1 MNGFTFDTG
10 FFLHEII
17 VGTRFVPVVLLLSL
31 APLLAGLGLGLLVAI
46 ARVLKLPVLSQL
58 FAVLVVVIRGIPVVL
73 ILTISYLFTNLGFGP
88 LAATLGLNAGSS
100 GISYTVVAV
109 FGLSLSATA
118 YLSEALRSA
127 LESVQAGQFEAAR
140 SVGLSPAQ
148 MFRRVIIP
156 QALPVAIPLIGNNLI
171 SLIKG
176 SSVASVI
183 TVVEI
188 MGGTLLEATRSYQF
202 LEAYL
207 AAAVVYWALCFATER
222 LTALAESHVAK
233 Y

>member
-17 VGTRFVPVVLLLSL
+17 VGIRYVPMVLLLSL

-46 ARVLKLPVLSQL
+46 VRVLKLPVLSQV
-58 FAVLVVVIRGIPVVL
+58 FTVLVVFIRGIPIVL
-73 ILTISYLFTNLGFGP
+73 ILTISYL
-88 LAATLGLNAGSS
+88 LANMEAGSS
-100 GISYTVVAV
+100 GVSYPVVAV
-109 FGLSLSATA
+109 FGLSLSAIA
-118 YLSEALRSA
+118 YLSESLRSA

-140 SVGLSPAQ
+140 SVGLSSAQ
-148 MFRRVIIP
+148 MFRRVIVP
-156 QALPVAIPLIGNNLI
+156 QALPVAIPLVGNNLI
-171 SLIKG
+171 GLIKG
-176 SSVASVI
+176 SSVVSVI

-222 LTALAESHVAK
+222 LTALAESRVAR